1 MTEPNGRQWAV
12 TPNRKWRFH
21 LVRGARCLEV
31 GDFTGAQ
38 RHFSAAHREAPTE
51 PVACLAWGRE
61 LLRSGEV
68 DTAEELLRY
77 AWTRDPSLESAGFSL
92 ARLLGQHRRKWAEAQ
107 ALLDEVEQGH
117 GATVSLVLLRAELT
131 IGDPTQ
137 HTAARRLFEQARDL
151 GADPEV
157 VRLGLSRVHNAE
169 GVICCQEGDHHRAL
183 FALKRAADLDPGWS
197 GPLVNSGAI
206 FERLGLVQKA
216 RIQYRSALRLDP
228 VNPVALFNLAESL
241 RRGGFHG
248 DAVRLYRQLLALQ
261 PGYPGA
267 GDGLRLA
274 RSRGSGGPP
283 PPQQPQQ
290 MKPDLPAD

>member
-1 MTEPNGRQWAV
+1 MTEPNGRHWAV

-21 LVRGARCLEV
+21 LVRGARSLEV

-38 RHFSAAHREAPTE
+38 RHFGAAHKEAPSE
-51 PVACLAWGRE
+51 PIVCLAWGRE
-61 LLRSGEV
+61 LLRGGEL
-68 DTAEELLRY
+68 DAAEELLRY
-77 AWTRDPSLESAGFSL
+77 AWTRDSSLESAGMSL
-92 ARLLGQHRRKWAEAQ
+92 ARLLGLQRKRWTEAQ
-107 ALLDEVEQGH
+107 AVLDDVERRH
-117 GATVSLVLLRAELT
+117 GASAPLVLLRAELT
-131 IGDPTQ
+131 IGDPERFTE
-137 HTAARRLFEQARDL
+137 ARQLFERAEDL

-157 VRLGLSRVHNAE
+157 IRLGLARVHNAE
-169 GVICCQEGDHHRAL
+169 GVTRCREGEHHRAL

-216 RIQYRSALRLDP
+216 RTHYRSALRLDP

-248 DAVRLYRQLLALQ
+248 DAIRLYRRLLALQ

-267 GDGLRLA
+267 RDGLKLA
-274 RSRGSGGPP
+274 RRRGSG
-283 PPQQPQQ
+283 
-290 MKPDLPAD
+290 DLRPARPGEPEP

>member
-1 MTEPNGRQWAV
+1 MTEPNGRHRAL

-31 GDFTGAQ
+31 GDFMGAQ

-61 LLRSGEV
+61 LLRIGEL
-68 DTAEELLRY
+68 DSAEELLRY
-77 AWTRDPSLESAGFSL
+77 AWSRDPSLESAGFSL
-92 ARLLGQHRRKWAEAQ
+92 ARLLGQHRRKLAEAE
-107 ALLDEVEQGH
+107 AVLDEVEQGH
-117 GATVSLVLLRAELT
+117 GVSVSLVLLRAEIT
-131 IGDPTQ
+131 IGDP
-137 HTAARRLFEQARDL
+137 ASYAEARRLFEQAEDL
-151 GADPEV
+151 GADREV

-169 GVICCQEGDHHRAL
+169 GVMCCRTGDHHRAL

-206 FERLGLVQKA
+206 FERLGLVGKA
-216 RIQYRSALRLDP
+216 RTQYRSALRLDP
-228 VNPVALFNLAESL
+228 VNPVALFNLAESM

-248 DAVRLYRQLLALQ
+248 DAVRLYRRLLVLQ

-267 GDGLRLA
+267 GDGLQLA
-274 RSRGSGGPP
+274 RRRGSGALRSA
-283 PPQQPQQ
+283 QSIE
-290 MKPDLPAD
+290 PDLPVV